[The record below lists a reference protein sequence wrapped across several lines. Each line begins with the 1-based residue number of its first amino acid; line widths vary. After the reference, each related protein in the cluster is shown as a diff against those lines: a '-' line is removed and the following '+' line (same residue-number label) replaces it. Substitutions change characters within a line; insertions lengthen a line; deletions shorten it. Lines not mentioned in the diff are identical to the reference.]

1 MSLMK
6 LGGLFMYKLI
16 AYLKDIH
23 RNLNTSLEIP
33 PFITISLLILYTL
46 ISGVFGHIIGM
57 DLFADDYQPFTLGFE
72 IFSLR
77 IAILLLY
84 IILNIAF
91 LYLMIL
97 WFKRERVRIPVL
109 LSYYAIVTTAV
120 FFISLTLFS
129 SVLGLHHFFGVESHT
144 IFIMFCVSVVIIFT
158 ILNLYPGYLFYLG
171 VKERPIDIFWPFMM
185 YIAGIHLISYLLFRL
200 WGAVD
205 TLSLWVT

>member
-1 MSLMK
+1 MS
-6 LGGLFMYKLI
+6 KLI

-23 RNLNTSLEIP
+23 INLSKSLEIP

-57 DLFADDYQPFTLGFE
+57 DLFADDYQPFTPGFE

-97 WFKRERVRIPVL
+97 WFKRERMRIPVL

-120 FFISLTLFS
+120 FFASLILFS
-129 SVLGLHHFFGVESHT
+129 AVLGLYHFFGMGGHT
-144 IFIMFCVSVVIIFT
+144 VFIVFGASLVAIFT
-158 ILNLYPGYLFYLG
+158 VLNLYPGYLFYLA

-205 TLSLWVT
+205 TLSMWVA

>member
-1 MSLMK
+1 MS
-6 LGGLFMYKLI
+6 KLI

-23 RNLNTSLEIP
+23 RNLNKSLEIP

-57 DLFADDYQPFTLGFE
+57 DLFADDYQPFTPGFE

-97 WFKRERVRIPVL
+97 WFRRERVKIPVL
-109 LSYYAIVTTAV
+109 LSYYAIITTAV
-120 FFISLTLFS
+120 FFASLILFS
-129 SVLGLHHFFGVESHT
+129 AVLVLSNFFGVESHT
-144 IFIMFCVSVVIIFT
+144 VFIIFGASIVAIFT
-158 ILNLYPGYLFYLG
+158 ILNLYPGYLFYMA

-185 YIAGIHLISYLLFRL
+185 YIACIHLISYLLFRL

-205 TLSLWVT
+205 TLSMWVA